1 MKKNNN
7 LFSSTY
13 QPKNK
18 LIRSSLKVI
27 NYTDEELI
35 SLYKDLSKRINYERL
50 NNQLSALRQAI
61 ESTNSALI
69 GAGADGIPSQYLDRI
84 DEAISACGMGDLSK
98 ETLSIWFKQLNLF
111 KGNLVEDL
119 GVEWLKAQKIPNI
132 TTLNTGS
139 LNLQGEVSQGRHR
152 GQLIQDLMNQLVS
165 IIPYLVNLNLLKI
178 NIRSIQS
185 SLEEF
190 ALHVVNQ

>member
-50 NNQLSALRQAI
+50 N
-61 ESTNSALI
+61 
-69 GAGADGIPSQYLDRI
+69 
-84 DEAISACGMGDLSK
+84 
-98 ETLSIWFKQLNLF
+98 
-111 KGNLVEDL
+111 
-119 GVEWLKAQKIPNI
+119 
-132 TTLNTGS
+132 
-139 LNLQGEVSQGRHR
+139 
-152 GQLIQDLMNQLVS
+152 
-165 IIPYLVNLNLLKI
+165 KI
-178 NIRSIQS
+178 NI
-185 SLEEF
+185 
-190 ALHVVNQ
+190 N